1 VSSTTPGT
9 GAGGDLAVLGGG
21 LIGLAA
27 AWRAAQSGLR
37 VHLADPQPGAG
48 ASTAAAGMLAPV
60 TEAHYGEERLLA
72 LNLRSARR
80 YPEFVRELE
89 QAAGRPA
96 GFDTRG
102 TLAVAFDRDDRAVLA
117 ETAAFHRRLGLASS
131 PLTGR
136 EARALEPRLAP
147 GVQAGLLVEQDH
159 QVDNRLLHA
168 ALLAAAERAGVRV
181 HRSRAE
187 LVVEGDRARGLRLA
201 DGTGLTADQVVLAAG
216 CWSSE
221 VPGLP
226 PGALPRVRPVRG
238 QILRLAMPD
247 GALLGRTVRAM
258 VRGSYVYLVP
268 RLHGELVVGATMDE
282 LGFDTGVTAGGVYE
296 LLRDAHEVVPG
307 ITELPLVES
316 RTGLRPGSPDNAPL
330 LGPTAL
336 PGLIAATGHYRNGV
350 LLTPVTADAICAL
363 LVDGELPEYAAPFTP
378 DRFAADVDGHGA
390 NAEKTR
396 AAQTA
401 AAGGH

>member
-1 VSSTTPGT
+1 VSFAIPESDP
-9 GAGGDLAVLGGG
+9 GGDLAVLGGG
-21 LIGLAA
+21 LIGLAV
-27 AWRAAQSGLR
+27 AWRAAQRGLR
-37 VHLADPQPGAG
+37 VHLADPRPGAG

-60 TEAHYGEERLLA
+60 TEAHYGEERLLG

-89 QAAGRPA
+89 EATGLPA

-117 ETAAFHRRLGLASS
+117 ETAAFHRRLGLPSTPLSS
-131 PLTGR
+131 R
-136 EARALEPRLAP
+136 EARALEPRLTP

-168 ALLAAAERAGVRV
+168 ALLAAAEGAGVRV
-181 HRSRAE
+181 HRSRAA
-187 LVVEGDRARGLRLA
+187 LVVEGGRARGLRLA
-201 DGTGLTADQVVLAAG
+201 GGRTLTADQVVLAAG

-226 PGALPRVRPVRG
+226 SGALPRVRPVRG
-238 QILRLAMPD
+238 QILRLSMAG

-258 VRGSYVYLVP
+258 VRGGYVYLVP
-268 RLHGELVVGATMDE
+268 RLHGELVVGATTDE

-307 ITELPLVES
+307 ITELPLIES

-350 LLTPVTADAICAL
+350 LLTPVTADAIGAL
-363 LVDGELPEYAAPFTP
+363 VADGALPDYAAPFTP
-378 DRFAADVDGHGA
+378 DRFAAADAVNTTDA
-390 NAEKTR
+390 ENAAVR
-396 AAQTA
+396 
-401 AAGGH
+401 AGGL

>member
-1 VSSTTPGT
+1 MSSRTPD

-21 LIGLAA
+21 LIGLAI
-27 AWRAAQSGLR
+27 AWRAARRGLR
-37 VHLADPQPGAG
+37 VRLADPRPGAG

-72 LNLRSARR
+72 LNLLSARL
-80 YPEFVRELE
+80 YPEFIDEVESDSGL
-89 QAAGRPA
+89 PA
-96 GFDTRG
+96 GFDERG

-117 ETAAFHRRLGLASS
+117 ETAAFHRRLGLEST

-147 GVQAGLLVEQDH
+147 GVQAGLLVARDH
-159 QVDNRLLHA
+159 QVDNRMLHA
-168 ALLAAAERAGVRV
+168 ALLAAAERAGVRI

-187 LVVEGDRARGLRLA
+187 IEVVGDRARGLRLA
-201 DGTGLTADQVVLAAG
+201 DGTLLTADQTVLAAG
-216 CWSSE
+216 CWSCE

-226 PGALPRVRPVRG
+226 PGVLPRIRPVRG
-238 QILRLAMPD
+238 QILRLAMTD

-258 VRGSYVYLVP
+258 VRGTYVYLVP
-268 RLHGELVVGATMDE
+268 RAHGELVVGATTDE
-282 LGFDTGVTAGGVYE
+282 LGFDTAVTAGGVYE

-307 ITELPLVES
+307 ITELPLVEC

-330 LGPTAL
+330 LGRTPL

-350 LLTPVTADAICAL
+350 LLTPVTAEAICAL
-363 LVDGELPEYAAPFTP
+363 LTEGELPEYATGFTS
-378 DRFAADVDGHGA
+378 DRFTAHFAGVATGA
-390 NAEKTR
+390 
-396 AAQTA
+396 Q
-401 AAGGH
+401 

>member
-1 VSSTTPGT
+1 MSAVLKRERGHESR
-9 GAGGDLAVLGGG
+9 AHDCAVLGGG
-21 LIGLAA
+21 LIGLAIA
-27 AWRAAQSGLR
+27 RRAALGGLR
-37 VHLADPQPGAG
+37 VCLADPEPGAG
-48 ASTAAAGMLAPV
+48 ASTAAAGMLAAV

-72 LNLRSARR
+72 LNLRSAGR
-80 YPEFVRELE
+80 YPAFIAELE
-89 QAAGRPA
+89 NATGLST

-117 ETAAFHRRLGLASS
+117 ETAAYHRKLDLDST

-136 EARALEPRLAP
+136 EARALEPMLAP
-147 GVQAGLLVEQDH
+147 GVQAGLLVERDL
-159 QVDNRLLHA
+159 QVDNRLLHK
-168 ALLAAAERAGVRV
+168 ALLTAAIKAGVKI

-187 LVVEGDRARGLRLA
+187 LIAERDRARGLRLES
-201 DGTGLTADQVVLAAG
+201 GEVLTADQVVLAAG

-221 VPGLP
+221 IPGLP
-226 PGALPRVRPVRG
+226 PDALPRVRPVRG
-238 QILRLAMPD
+238 QILRLAMRTPP
-247 GALLGRTVRAM
+247 LLGRTIRAM

-268 RLHGELVVGATMDE
+268 RAHGELVIGATTDE
-282 LGFDTGVTAGGVYE
+282 LGFDTSVTSGGVYE

-350 LLTPVTADAICAL
+350 LLTPVTADAIAAL
-363 LVDGELPEYAAPFTP
+363 LIDGALPDYAAPFSP
-378 DRFAADVDGHGA
+378 QRFAAKESA
-390 NAEKTR
+390 
-396 AAQTA
+396 
-401 AAGGH
+401 